1 MKIKKNVFG
10 YAETLGDEI
19 GIYIV
24 CDDSNLLLAIN
35 QMMRSHGLIA
45 IGDTAGR
52 QHYIIDGR
60 KSHGKAAK
68 KLQDLIFNDRRIGS
82 DRAGGIE
89 DLILLDKAIESI
101 LEKNHFDKT
110 LMGTK
115 LIFQLVKILY
125 RHGNMDGIKTLYSEV
140 GNIYYMNPAS
150 VQRNVRYAFKQSD
163 LWEEGLKNAQGLLM
177 LCDEIGG
184 EIKIARRNL
193 ARKRKRQQEELRL
206 ITENLTKRNVTVM

>member
-1 MKIKKNVFG
+1 MKMKKNVFG

-24 CDDSNLLLAIN
+24 CDDSNLLLAVN

-60 KSHGKAAK
+60 KSHGKAQK

-89 DLILLDKAIESI
+89 DLILLDKAIEAI

-140 GNIYYMNPAS
+140 GNIYYMSPAS

-163 LWEEGLKNAQGLLM
+163 LWQEGLKNAQGLIM
-177 LCDEIGG
+177 LCEEISG

-193 ARKRKRQQEELRL
+193 ARKRKRQQEELKF
-206 ITENLTKRNVTVM
+206 IAENLSKKNGTVL